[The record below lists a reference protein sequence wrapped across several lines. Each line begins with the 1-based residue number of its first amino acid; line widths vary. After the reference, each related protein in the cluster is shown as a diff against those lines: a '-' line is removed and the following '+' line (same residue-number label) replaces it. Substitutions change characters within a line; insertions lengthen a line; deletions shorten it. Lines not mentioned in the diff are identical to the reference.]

1 MDEPTS
7 FLPPLPSWVT
17 FLMINRRSTLLI
29 VILVATAAVTAGVI
43 WVTALPHPR
52 DASRDQLVHW
62 LVLRDLRTEPA
73 ELRLALVRRLEE
85 EFGENVDWD
94 GVSEQLTQSQQQ
106 RVRDNLIVLLRPW
119 FMDKLDGYLSLS
131 MNEKVP
137 YVDKLLD
144 TITAWRGVDTL
155 QTGADTD
162 GKQKLFEIFMQRAVL
177 WQKEAKPLRAEQIG
191 DFMLAIQIRYVGS
204 RRANV
209 SLSP

>member
-1 MDEPTS
+1 
-7 FLPPLPSWVT
+7 
-17 FLMINRRSTLLI
+17 MINRRSTLLI

-43 WVTALPHPR
+43 WATALPHPR

-85 EFGENVDWD
+85 EFAENVDWD

-155 QTGADTD
+155 QTGAGTD

-204 RRANV
+204 RRADA
-209 SLSP
+209 SPSPQ

>member
-1 MDEPTS
+1 
-7 FLPPLPSWVT
+7 
-17 FLMINRRSTLLI
+17 MINRRSTLLI

-131 MNEKVP
+131 MSEKVP

-155 QTGADTD
+155 QAGAGTD
-162 GKQKLFEIFMQRAVL
+162 GKQKLFDIFMQRVVL

-204 RRANV
+204 RRADV
-209 SLSP
+209 SSSPQ